1 MITLHEDFTGDRFDS
16 RTWIADYLPHWTRP
30 SNSAARWT
38 TSGGR
43 SRLCIDDDQ
52 PAWRPSESTM
62 RVSSLQTGHHA
73 GEVGG
78 VVGQHAHRDGLTVA
92 THRPSEILFA
102 QRHGRFAVTMS
113 AIRDPASMVAFWLLG
128 TEQRPEESGEICVA
142 EIFGPGPG
150 EPWTLGVGVHPHR
163 DPRIVDDF
171 SVLEMADD
179 LADLHEY
186 VVDWGPDRLVF
197 SMDGRVVKEV
207 RQSIDYPMQ
216 LMLSIFDFPDRA
228 ISDSPLA
235 YPRILDAAYVQVS
248 TLDGG

>member
-1 MITLHEDFTGDRFDS
+1 M
-16 RTWIADYLPHWTRP
+16 
-30 SNSAARWT
+30 
-38 TSGGR
+38 
-43 SRLCIDDDQ
+43 
-52 PAWRPSESTM
+52 
-62 RVSSLQTGHHA
+62 
-73 GEVGG
+73 
-78 VVGQHAHRDGLTVA
+78 
-92 THRPSEILFA
+92 
-102 QRHGRFAVTMS
+102 
-113 AIRDPASMVAFWLLG
+113 
-128 TEQRPEESGEICVA
+128 
-142 EIFGPGPG
+142 
-150 EPWTLGVGVHPHR
+150 HPHR

-248 TLDGG
+248 TLDGD